1 MAEPFDIL
9 SHVQPHF
16 LDLDAYEAVDP
27 PEVLAE
33 RAGIPESQVVK
44 LNGNENP
51 YGPSPRVMEAL
62 ANLDRVHIYPDPQ
75 QVALREAIGHYMDV
89 APEYIVAG
97 NGSDEIIDLLFRA
110 LLGPGA
116 GVVNCT
122 PTFGM
127 YSFTAHVVGAKA
139 IEVPRNDEFQIDVPK
154 VIKTAL
160 TSSKIVVL
168 ASPNNPT
175 GNSVPVA
182 DIQRLLDAG
191 LLVILDEAY
200 GEFGGESVVQMVAS
214 HSNLVVLRTFSKW
227 AGLAGL
233 RVGYGVM
240 APALAEVIMRA
251 KPPYNVSQAAE
262 AAVLASLDDLP
273 YIRERVSWMVREKQR
288 LYALLK
294 DVPGLSPCPSD
305 ANFILCK
312 TPENK
317 GKHVYEALA
326 RRGVFV
332 RYFSNPRLQDY
343 IRISVG
349 TPENTD
355 RLMGALYEALKE

>member
-288 LYALLK
+288 LYGLLN
-294 DVPGLSPCPSD
+294 DVSGLDACPSD
-305 ANFILCK
+305 ANFILCR
-312 TPENK
+312 TPENR
-317 GKHVYEALA
+317 GQRVYEALA

-332 RYFSNPRLQDY
+332 RYFSNPRLRDY
-343 IRISVG
+343 VRISVG
-349 TPENTD
+349 TPEETD
-355 RLMGALYEALKE
+355 RLMDALYEALKE